1 MIDIIRQ
8 SMQIYI
14 RNRQRF
20 EKEIK
25 NQGGIF
31 FRPDPI
37 VKPDKSFVNIFY
49 THESLSQPIKLYPAR
64 IPLSIGRI
72 IRESPSPLF
81 MDSPFAQD

>member
-31 FRPDPI
+31 FRPDSI
-37 VKPDKSFVNIFY
+37 VKPDKPFVNIFY
-49 THESLSQPIKLYPAR
+49 THESLSQLIKLCPAR

-72 IRESPSPLF
+72 IRESASPLF